1 VAREVREDAADPAAG
16 LTVLF
21 EFEGTLHD
29 GAGNAGGGF
38 DAGARIKLLA
48 VEFGEEGFG
57 VEGIALADAAVHEE
71 LDDALGFG
79 SVVEVIA
86 EEAVSIGEEAILTEE
101 MGESDAA

>member
-1 VAREVREDAADPAAG
+1 M
-16 LTVLF
+16 LF

-29 GAGNAGGGF
+29 GARHAGGGF

-57 VEGIALADAAVHEE
+57 IEGIALADAAVHEE

-79 SVVEVIA
+79 SMVEVIA
-86 EEAVSIGEEAILTEE
+86 DEAVSVGEEAALAEE
-101 MGESDAA
+101 VGEGDAA